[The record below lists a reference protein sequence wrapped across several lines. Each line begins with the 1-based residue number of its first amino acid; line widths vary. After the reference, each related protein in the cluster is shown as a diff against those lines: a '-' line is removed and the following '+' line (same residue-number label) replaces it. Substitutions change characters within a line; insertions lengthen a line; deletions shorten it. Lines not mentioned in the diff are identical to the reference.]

1 MYTPFQNGKKGS
13 ANIDPLSETTA
24 EDCKKLELEA
34 MLAQEEL
41 KKCREKR
48 RQLVDEIRMLTKR
61 IKSLSVKL
69 PQLEMEIAGFDT
81 TREELTKRLPSLR
94 EQSTLSDADEKKKDE
109 LLEKVEQC
117 KSNMASCVET
127 TSKLEKEVS
136 TLQKNIINAGG
147 SKLKNQ
153 QKACEKAKKDH
164 NDAAKEL
171 NAAKSTISTSKKTIT
186 KSNRAKG
193 VAEMEL
199 EKSKAGLDQMKED
212 HEKLTAD
219 AKELLE
225 AYEAVKV
232 VEAEKRKALEGVSK
246 ESDALKQVQT
256 KLKCAEVEL
265 LAKIEGLDKQI
276 KDSER
281 KMAHW
286 QKEIQQLCKLE
297 KQEDIDYDL
306 SDDEEEDRDDVMD
319 TGVGESKED
328 DVMAEDDIEANEP
341 ANDAEV
347 NAPKKTEKASSCLP
361 TYPDNALEQYS
372 IDSLKNDIAVLE
384 KERDS
389 LAKNANMGAIVEYRK
404 KEADYLSR

>member
-1 MYTPFQNGKKGS
+1 M
-13 ANIDPLSETTA
+13 DPMSETTA
-24 EDCKKLELEA
+24 EDCKKLEQEA
-34 MLAQEEL
+34 IAAQEEL
-41 KKCREKR
+41 KNCRAKR
-48 RQLVDEIRMLTKR
+48 RELVEEIRTLTKR
-61 IKSLSVKL
+61 IKSLCVKL

-94 EQSTLSDADEKKKDE
+94 EQSTLSAADEKKKNE
-109 LLEKVEQC
+109 LLKKVEQC
-117 KSNMASCVET
+117 KSDMASCVES

-136 TLQKNIINAGG
+136 TLQKNIIDAGG

-153 QKACEKAKKDH
+153 QKACEKAKKDL
-164 NDAAKEL
+164 NDASKEL

-186 KSNRAKG
+186 KSEKAKTT
-193 VAEMEL
+193 AEVEL
-199 EKSKAGLDQMKED
+199 EKSKAALDQMKEE

-219 AKELLE
+219 AKELLD

-246 ESDALKQVQT
+246 ECDKLKQEQT

-265 LAKIEGLDKQI
+265 SAKIEGLDKQI

-281 KMAHW
+281 KVAHW

-297 KQEDIDYDL
+297 RQEDIDYDL
-306 SDDEEEDRDDVMD
+306 SDDEGEDEDEANGDGVEETKEEDDDMA
-319 TGVGESKED
+319 
-328 DVMAEDDIEANEP
+328 AEDNEMT
-341 ANDAEV
+341 NDDGEEIQAHV
-347 NAPKKTEKASSCLP
+347 PKKKDKMSHSLP
-361 TYPDNALEQYS
+361 IFSDAALEQYS
-372 IDSLKNDIAVLE
+372 IESIKNDIAVLE

-389 LAKNANMGAIVEYRK
+389 LAKNANMGAIAEYRK

>member
-1 MYTPFQNGKKGS
+1 V
-13 ANIDPLSETTA
+13 DPMSETTV
-24 EDCKKLELEA
+24 EDCKKLEQEA
-34 MLAQEEL
+34 IAAQEEL
-41 KKCREKR
+41 KNCRAKR
-48 RQLVDEIRMLTKR
+48 RELVEEIRTLTKR

-94 EQSTLSDADEKKKDE
+94 EQSTLSAADVKKKNE
-109 LLEKVEQC
+109 LLKKVEQC
-117 KSNMASCVET
+117 KSDMASCVEA

-153 QKACEKAKKDH
+153 QKACEKAKKDL
-164 NDAAKEL
+164 NDASKEL

-186 KSNRAKG
+186 KSEKAKTT
-193 VAEMEL
+193 AEAEL
-199 EKSKAGLDQMKED
+199 EKSKAALDQMKEE

-219 AKELLE
+219 AKDLLD
-225 AYEAVKV
+225 AFEAVKV

-246 ESDALKQVQT
+246 ECDKLKQEQT
-256 KLKCAEVEL
+256 KLRCAEVEL
-265 LAKIEGLDKQI
+265 SAKIEGLDKQI

-281 KMAHW
+281 KVAHW

-297 KQEDIDYDL
+297 RQEDIDYDL
-306 SDDEEEDRDDVMD
+306 SDDEGEDEDEANGDGVEETKEEDDDMA
-319 TGVGESKED
+319 
-328 DVMAEDDIEANEP
+328 AEDNEMTNVDGEEIQ
-341 ANDAEV
+341 AHV
-347 NAPKKTEKASSCLP
+347 PKKKDKMSHSLP
-361 TYPDNALEQYS
+361 IFSDAALEQYS
-372 IDSLKNDIAVLE
+372 IESIKNDIAVLE

-389 LAKNANMGAIVEYRK
+389 LAKNANMGAIAEYRK